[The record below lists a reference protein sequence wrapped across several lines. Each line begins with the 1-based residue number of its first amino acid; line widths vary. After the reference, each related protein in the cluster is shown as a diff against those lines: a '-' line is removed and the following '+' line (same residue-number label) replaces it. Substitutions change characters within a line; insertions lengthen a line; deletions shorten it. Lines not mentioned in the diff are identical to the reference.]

1 MQLVKL
7 MEKPYKIILKYLGG
21 VREVEN
27 YEVICVYRVM
37 MYANPLLL
45 VHWYGP
51 RTSLPEV
58 NLYITVFGGDF

>member
-1 MQLVKL
+1 MSVQLVKL

-45 VHWYGP
+45 IV
-51 RTSLPEV
+51 
-58 NLYITVFGGDF
+58 